1 MQTKNL
7 NEIANCLQI
16 YYNLN
21 SLPEIIQQTANFT
34 LKKCMTLWKECL
46 LKEYD
51 KNDIL
56 NMFFQEIKKVMNE

>member
-1 MQTKNL
+1 
-7 NEIANCLQI
+7 
-16 YYNLN
+16 
-21 SLPEIIQQTANFT
+21 
-34 LKKCMTLWKECL
+34 MTLWKECL